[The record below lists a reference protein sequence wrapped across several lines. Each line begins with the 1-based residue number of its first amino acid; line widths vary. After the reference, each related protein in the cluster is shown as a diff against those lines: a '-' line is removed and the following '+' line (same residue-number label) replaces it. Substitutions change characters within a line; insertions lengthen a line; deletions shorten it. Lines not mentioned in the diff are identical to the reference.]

1 MINRFRNAISPGTLI
16 NLIILA
22 VAWFSSV
29 AKNAQ
34 HWLIQREGHEF
45 PIRLWAI
52 FPPAFVVSVVILG
65 SVQWFTTSRSRR
77 SLGRLIEH
85 AAIAFVGGSFL
96 LICQTL
102 LPRFWLVPAVAMIF
116 GATMLN
122 RILFGDPVR
131 WTSALS
137 LSAGLIV
144 ADFLLPSSAAA
155 ARGTPLYLVW
165 LSMIITIWSAILRA
179 DIRLSW
185 WLCGAQNLEVASL

>member
-22 VAWFSSV
+22 VAWFSGF
-29 AKNAQ
+29 AKFAQ

-102 LPRFWLVPAVAMIF
+102 LPRFWLVPGVAMIF
-116 GATMLN
+116 G
-122 RILFGDPVR
+122 
-131 WTSALS
+131 
-137 LSAGLIV
+137 
-144 ADFLLPSSAAA
+144 
-155 ARGTPLYLVW
+155 
-165 LSMIITIWSAILRA
+165 
-179 DIRLSW
+179 
-185 WLCGAQNLEVASL
+185 